1 MQYNL
6 LIILR
11 IVYTLGLLGVMV
23 FLPWY
28 FVIIGALSGMFM
40 FQKYIEGFVI
50 LVLLDAL
57 YGFTDSVP
65 HMGMYAVIGVIC
77 FMIIGYLKKHLAWF
91 S

>member
-1 MQYNL
+1 
-6 LIILR
+6 
-11 IVYTLGLLGVMV
+11 
-23 FLPWY
+23 
-28 FVIIGALSGMFM
+28 M

-65 HMGMYAVIGVIC
+65 HMGMYAVIGVIS